1 MKTEYRTM
9 SLLPALLFFFILF
22 MTSGDGAYA
31 ACADHDNNILRM
43 DVTVSCGWDDE
54 ENRDGTRPDHVTVT
68 LYANGRET
76 GRAITLSEE
85 NGWSGSF
92 IGMDTYRYGEK
103 LSYSIIEERIS
114 GYTGTIEGSDRT
126 GYRIVNI
133 HEALPIRKNGSDQN
147 GTEKNSS
154 GEIVP
159 DLKVSGGKGVIVE
172 TVVTTK
178 VSRSVP
184 ARTSTS
190 TKKTRSAKTADTA
203 ASVLWELLMLVSCG
217 MLYMWMRYEQN
228 RE

>member
-92 IGMDTYRYGEK
+92 IGMDTDRYGEK

-133 HEALPIRKNGSDQN
+133 HEPLPIRKNGSDQN

-159 DLKVSGGKGVIVE
+159 DLIVSGGKGVIVE

-203 ASVLWELLMLVSCG
+203 APVLWELLMLVSCG

>member
-133 HEALPIRKNGSDQN
+133 HEPLPIRKNGSDQN

>member
-133 HEALPIRKNGSDQN
+133 HEPLPIRKNGSDQN
-147 GTEKNSS
+147 GTGKNSS

-203 ASVLWELLMLVSCG
+203 APVLWELLMLVSCG

>member
-1 MKTEYRTM
+1 MKTEYRTI

-92 IGMDTYRYGEK
+92 IGMNTYRYGEK

-133 HEALPIRKNGSDQN
+133 HEPLPIRKNGSDQN

-203 ASVLWELLMLVSCG
+203 APVLWELLMLVSCG

>member
-1 MKTEYRTM
+1 M

-133 HEALPIRKNGSDQN
+133 HEPLPIRKNGSDQN
-147 GTEKNSS
+147 GTKKNSS

-203 ASVLWELLMLVSCG
+203 APVLWELLMLVSCG

>member
-133 HEALPIRKNGSDQN
+133 HEPLPIRKNGSDQN

-190 TKKTRSAKTADTA
+190 TKKTRSAKTADTEA
-203 ASVLWELLMLVSCG
+203 PVLWELLMLVSCG

>member
-133 HEALPIRKNGSDQN
+133 HEPLPIRKNGSDQN
-147 GTEKNSS
+147 GTKKNSS

-203 ASVLWELLMLVSCG
+203 APVLWELLMLVSCG

>member
-1 MKTEYRTM
+1 MKSEYRTM

-133 HEALPIRKNGSDQN
+133 HEPLPIRKNGSDQN

>member
-133 HEALPIRKNGSDQN
+133 HEPLPIRKNGSDQN

-154 GEIVP
+154 EEIVP

-203 ASVLWELLMLVSCG
+203 APVLWELLMLVSCG